1 MINIQI
7 IEDISIIEMPQ
18 RLGIGFKDEDF
29 TDFKKI
35 MSELTGKFILNLE
48 NTKAIDSSTIG
59 VILKKYVEYKD
70 KGQEKFIAICNM
82 KNVVKRSLEI
92 IPINKYISVFDDI
105 ESAIAYLKEVEKK

>member
-1 MINIQI
+1 MINIQV

-29 TDFKKI
+29 SDFKKV
-35 MSELTGKFILNLE
+35 MSELSGKFLLNLE

-70 KGQEKFIAICNM
+70 KGNEKLIAICNM

-92 IPINKYISVFDDI
+92 IPIDKYISVFDEI
-105 ESAIAYLKEVEKK
+105 ETAVNHLKGVEKK